1 LGSIKY
7 DIKSVCMSV
16 CLGRSCAGV
25 IYLIILIIM
34 EKLNFELLTL
44 NETAQILGIQ
54 LEISRKKCDIQHLK
68 L

>member
-1 LGSIKY
+1 
-7 DIKSVCMSV
+7 MSV